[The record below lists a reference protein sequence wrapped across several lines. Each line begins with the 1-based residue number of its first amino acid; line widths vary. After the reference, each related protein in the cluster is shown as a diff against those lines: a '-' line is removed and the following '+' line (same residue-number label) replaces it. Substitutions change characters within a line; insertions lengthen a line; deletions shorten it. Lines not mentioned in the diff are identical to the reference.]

1 MANAPQLTV
10 GLGFDLDEAS
20 ARKVVKGMERLGEY
34 LEKSSEE
41 QSKKVSKNWQ
51 DSFATMVKGFIAVE
65 VAGRAW
71 GFAKDL
77 IMLEERFKNM
87 QMPLKNLTEQTG
99 DFSNSMFFL
108 KGLANDLGQ
117 DIFTLSDA
125 YKGVYAS
132 GKQAGMSTE
141 SLNDI
146 FQSMVRSGSALK
158 LSNEKIELSMK
169 AIEQMMN
176 KGVIGSEEL
185 RQQLGDHLPGAYA
198 LMAKAA
204 KDAGLSVSGST
215 AELGKLLE
223 DGKLASNVVL
233 PFFAKRMEEAFGKNA
248 EANVNTL
255 SGSANRL
262 KNELTY
268 LVTALDD
275 SVITSFWSKF
285 QNGLADVFKYMTYIS
300 KTGTWKD
307 FIQFFTGGTNLGNVA
322 QMVGSESR
330 VQKFAS
336 LPREKQMP
344 IIKQKNEDLRSA
356 ERAYNSNIAAGI
368 KMDKSAILKQQ
379 LEYQNFLG
387 ALKSLDKG
395 GTPTVTPNS
404 GKGTSEK
411 ARNLAID
418 LAEIAQKSKDAAEQ
432 LAKVNEKIAEFNFQ
446 QGRKATPLGQAS
458 MLKNTT
464 ESNKEKGSFFNDMLG
479 ISGIDLKESENALK
493 EKFEALKGRIQPTI
507 TSFGLG
513 LSEDMSLALSYVTD
527 AMNISFNFLGDTL
540 SNAFASIFNKD
551 IKFDF
556 KKLLGQFLEGLGSM
570 VMQMAV
576 QLKAVAALKT
586 KIEIALA
593 SVGGE
598 GFALAGAIGL
608 FALGAAMKGG
618 GMALSQS
625 GNQSPSQS
633 QQYNSTFTAP
643 VQGSSNQSNKVE
655 FVIQGTTLKGVLN
668 NVNNSFG

>member
-1 MANAPQLTV
+1 
-10 GLGFDLDEAS
+10 
-20 ARKVVKGMERLGEY
+20 
-34 LEKSSEE
+34 
-41 QSKKVSKNWQ
+41 
-51 DSFATMVKGFIAVE
+51 
-65 VAGRAW
+65 
-71 GFAKDL
+71 
-77 IMLEERFKNM
+77 
-87 QMPLKNLTEQTG
+87 
-99 DFSNSMFFL
+99 
-108 KGLANDLGQ
+108 
-117 DIFTLSDA
+117 
-125 YKGVYAS
+125 
-132 GKQAGMSTE
+132 
-141 SLNDI
+141 
-146 FQSMVRSGSALK
+146 
-158 LSNEKIELSMK
+158 
-169 AIEQMMN
+169 
-176 KGVIGSEEL
+176 
-185 RQQLGDHLPGAYA
+185 
-198 LMAKAA
+198 
-204 KDAGLSVSGST
+204 
-215 AELGKLLE
+215 
-223 DGKLASNVVL
+223 
-233 PFFAKRMEEAFGKNA
+233 
-248 EANVNTL
+248 
-255 SGSANRL
+255 
-262 KNELTY
+262 
-268 LVTALDD
+268 
-275 SVITSFWSKF
+275 
-285 QNGLADVFKYMTYIS
+285 
-300 KTGTWKD
+300 
-307 FIQFFTGGTNLGNVA
+307 
-322 QMVGSESR
+322 
-330 VQKFAS
+330 
-336 LPREKQMP
+336 
-344 IIKQKNEDLRSA
+344 
-356 ERAYNSNIAAGI
+356 
-368 KMDKSAILKQQ
+368 MDKSAILKQQ

-593 SVGGE
+593 SVGGG